1 MAGIKPVENE
11 GAGTAHMQKS
21 CRRRRESD
29 TKHNLRVYGLG
40 SRRLLLAIRFSLLA
54 LRFSGSHIKFI
65 DTAVFDE

>member
-1 MAGIKPVENE
+1 
-11 GAGTAHMQKS
+11 MQKS
-21 CRRRRESD
+21 CRGRRESD